1 MSLLQSGQDVTIQP
15 VYDEDGAELPTPKEA
30 TDEPL
35 LDLYY
40 NYDNDNSVG
49 TFVMAAGFPDGIQ
62 VQSMGVAYYYSN
74 ACVFDP
80 TEYTLLLNK
89 DVTISRFNPDT
100 LYDVYILNMNNMTDR
115 YNWAV
120 RGYVSYFD
128 TAGQLK
134 TVYSNQ
140 INIVGTKDVD
150 SISEDGNGL
159 PPDYLD

>member
-1 MSLLQSGQDVTIQP
+1 MNVVQ
-15 VYDEDGAELPTPKEA
+15 
-30 TDEPL
+30 
-35 LDLYY
+35 
-40 NYDNDNSVG
+40 
-49 TFVMAAGFPDGIQ
+49 FAA
-62 VQSMGVAYYYSN
+62 VRNNSN

-80 TEYTLLLNK
+80 TDYTLLLNK